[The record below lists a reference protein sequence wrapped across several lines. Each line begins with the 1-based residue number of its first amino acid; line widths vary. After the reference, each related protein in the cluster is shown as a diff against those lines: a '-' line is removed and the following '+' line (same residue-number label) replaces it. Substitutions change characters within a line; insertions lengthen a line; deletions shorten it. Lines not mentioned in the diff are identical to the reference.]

1 MKSILKGKQKILK
14 DLVVSNK
21 ALLNQYK
28 ALLKR

>member
-1 MKSILKGKQKILK
+1 MKSILKGKEKILK

-21 ALLNQYK
+21 TLLNQYK